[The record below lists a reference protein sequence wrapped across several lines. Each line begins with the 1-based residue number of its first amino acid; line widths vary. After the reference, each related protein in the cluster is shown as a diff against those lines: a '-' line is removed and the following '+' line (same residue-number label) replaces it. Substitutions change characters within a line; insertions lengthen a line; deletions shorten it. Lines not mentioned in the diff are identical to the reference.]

1 MPQSLSLFTLA
12 FRFRHS
18 QHADFMMPDR
28 FDTARSMRVLGG
40 VVPSFTGAALIGL
53 YGNAIST
60 RCSSR
65 EVTKSF
71 VDSSVTLGV
80 VRLYGED
87 KYAREDLG
95 VQNKGSANHSTG
107 MMSRFAME
115 NGGLELFPEMVIG
128 RESLSLFVILAA
140 RGTIT

>member
-1 MPQSLSLFTLA
+1 MPQPLSLFTLA

-65 EVTKSF
+65 DVTKSF

-80 VRLYGED
+80 VRLYGGQI
-87 KYAREDLG
+87 RQG
-95 VQNKGSANHSTG
+95 GFRGSKQGFSE
-107 MMSRFAME
+107 SF
-115 NGGLELFPEMVIG
+115 NGYDVTICAGYGCVELFPEIVIG